1 MRGRNAKKKKIREA
15 ERENL
20 QLGLHVQQVPHLPP
34 GPIRVEV
41 WVGPLAIP
49 RPLVHQLAVQLPFE
63 HLHHVLAQHRE
74 ELIPVEGAARRDVE
88 VFGPGVR
95 RDDEVGRG
103 GEGIPISSG

>member
-1 MRGRNAKKKKIREA
+1 MRGRKAKEKKKQSGRQSEK
-15 ERENL
+15 NL

-95 RDDEVGRG
+95 RDDEVG
-103 GEGIPISSG
+103 